1 MKSDLGSCKEQTGE
15 NSQDIFEKVVGD
27 ISPTRYYMF
36 YSVHTMSTRINRW
49 IKGEK

>member
-1 MKSDLGSCKEQTGE
+1 MKSDLGSCKELTGE

-36 YSVHTMSTRINRW
+36 DPVHTMSTRINRW